1 MLISDLL
8 DPAGYERG
16 LKALL
21 ERRFDVHV
29 IHVLAPEEM
38 NPTLAGDL
46 RLTDAETGE
55 MRDLTMDGQALSEY
69 RQRLADFLGHA
80 ESFCRA
86 SEIAYHRVTTDT
98 PVEEMLLRQVKG
110 LLLA

>member
-1 MLISDLL
+1 
-8 DPAGYERG
+8 
-16 LKALL
+16 
-21 ERRFDVHV
+21 
-29 IHVLAPEEM
+29 M
-38 NPTLAGDL
+38 NPLLAGDL

-55 MRDLTMDGQALSEY
+55 MRDLTMDGEAMGEY
-69 RQRLADFLGHA
+69 RERLGEFLGRA